1 MAKDFIARFANQLAE
16 LYSKLLP
23 TPCLLCGVDVADKV
37 LCPACI
43 KALPKIGQAC
53 QRCAYPIESAGICGH
68 CLHSPPAQDRSFS
81 AFIYQTTASRLI
93 SKFKY
98 QQQLCLTDFFAEQIA
113 TVRQTTVLP
122 QLLIPIPLHPS
133 RLKHRGY
140 NQSFELAKSLSK
152 RLQIPTHNCL
162 TRIRA
167 TQSQAELPFKQREKN
182 VKNAFS
188 LTSEIKLPSHVAII
202 DDVLTSGHTA
212 NEVTKLVKNNGVD
225 MVEVWTIARTIRH
238 DGSQLMLVK

>member
-1 MAKDFIARFANQLAE
+1 MDYDMAKDFIARFANQLAE

-98 QQQLCLTDFFAEQIA
+98 QQQLCLTDFFCR
-113 TVRQTTVLP
+113 TDSDRTSNNSTS
-122 QLLIPIPLHPS
+122 PITHTHPAS
-133 RLKHRGY
+133 
-140 NQSFELAKSLSK
+140 SLS
-152 RLQIPTHNCL
+152 
-162 TRIRA
+162 
-167 TQSQAELPFKQREKN
+167 
-182 VKNAFS
+182 
-188 LTSEIKLPSHVAII
+188 
-202 DDVLTSGHTA
+202 
-212 NEVTKLVKNNGVD
+212 TKTPWL
-225 MVEVWTIARTIRH
+225 
-238 DGSQLMLVK
+238 